1 MSAKLK
7 ADLMAKWI
15 EAEWIPNHPEHD
27 WVILWT
33 TPWCAHD
40 RVTPNLDKNIV
51 LKKGFHFD
59 GTEPVPCRVVSRT
72 QHRWQG
78 WSGAYLYR
86 FRSQDDPEKRVEA
99 LVLSSFWSDSGGIV
113 TLVCIPKQS
122 SRLWYDFADECERI
136 YHALNPQRKIHII
149 GGRLDSFEPTVEW
162 DDVVLPEEL
171 KSDLLHDV
179 DAFYKR
185 GIQVYKRL
193 KLKPF
198 RKMLL
203 AGVPGT
209 GKTMLCS
216 ALGKWALDQG
226 YLVVYIS
233 SVDMQGATFHK
244 IEQAL
249 QIVANSRVPAL
260 IILEEIDAYLHDKQ
274 KAMVLNVLDGAESAV
289 NDHGTLLIATTN
301 YPEAIDERVLKRPGR
316 LDRIFI
322 IPEVR
327 QQEDAE
333 KMLRRYLGELWR
345 EEHRGIVPKLVGFP
359 GAFIRE
365 VAIYA
370 MTQVALDAEQ
380 SGDAIGDADIL
391 PELPLEAL
399 EDSFKRLK
407 AQLDMRDDFL
417 LKPRTSIAFNLN
429 TNGAK
434 N

>member
-15 EAEWIPNHPEHD
+15 EAEWIPNHADQD
-27 WVILWT
+27 WAILWT

-40 RVTPNLDKNIV
+40 RVTPNLDRSIV
-51 LKKGFHFD
+51 LKRGYHFD
-59 GTEPVPCRVVSRT
+59 GYDPVPCRVIPRT
-72 QHRWQG
+72 MHRWQG
-78 WSGAYLYR
+78 WSGAFAFT
-86 FRSQDDPEKRVEA
+86 FRSQSNPDETVTA
-99 LVLSSFWSDSGGIV
+99 LVTSSFWSDSGGIV
-113 TLVCIPKQS
+113 TLVCVPKAHVK
-122 SRLWYDFADECERI
+122 LWYEFADECERL

-162 DDVVLPEEL
+162 DDVVLPEHL
-171 KSDLLHDV
+171 KADLLHDV
-179 DAFYKR
+179 KAFFQR
-185 GIQVYKRL
+185 GIHVYKRL

-249 QIVANSRVPAL
+249 QIVANSRYPSL
-260 IILEEIDAYLHDKQ
+260 ILLEEIDAYLHDKQ

-327 QQEDAE
+327 QEEDAE
-333 KMLRRYLGELWR
+333 KMLRRYLGELYR
-345 EEHRGIVPKLVGFP
+345 DEHRAIVPKLVGFP

-370 MTQVALDAEQ
+370 MTQVALASDDTED
-380 SGDAIGDADIL
+380 GVL

-399 EDSFKRLK
+399 SDSFKRLK
-407 AQLDMRDDFL
+407 SQLDMRDDFL
-417 LKPRTSIAFNLN
+417 VKKGAMAFNA
-429 TNGAK
+429 NGGGK
-434 N
+434 S